1 MLRRMS
7 FIIISDSAGVS
18 FRDTDSFLSA
28 GVDYNN
34 ISVHGAECDSGL
46 QFGGHHTLARYALF
60 LGTTCINPSSS
71 TVDYRDSRHQHQ
83 TSQTWRLF
91 CVPLVMFWRI
101 RDTILFALRFKHHIQ
116 FFLLSTNKLIN
127 SPPLD
132 PHPRHPLSIS
142 STSSSYAELLCRCC
156 AEIILIN
163 LLIFP
168 GREYSEFFA
177 QSSVTPISLTCA
189 YLNVR
194 LVFSGCLG
202 MFSIHPWNNEKNRM
216 LPIILMG
223 WINFWQISAPTYVYH
238 INILECV
245 LCLSWKKLSPITSK
259 RSNCNWCPL
268 M

>member
-1 MLRRMS
+1 MWFWS
-7 FIIISDSAGVS
+7 PS
-18 FRDTDSFLSA
+18 
-28 GVDYNN
+28 
-34 ISVHGAECDSGL
+34 H
-46 QFGGHHTLARYALF
+46 FGGHHTLARYALF
-60 LGTTCINPSSS
+60 LGTTCINPSILLHTESTIVTHDITRHHRLGGSS
-71 TVDYRDSRHQHQ
+71 
-83 TSQTWRLF
+83 
-91 CVPLVMFWRI
+91 VPLVMFWRI

-142 STSSSYAELLCRCC
+142 STSSNVELLCRCC

-189 YLNVR
+189 YLNVS

-202 MFSIHPWNNEKNRM
+202 MLAYIHGLVEQRKESN
-216 LPIILMG
+216 
-223 WINFWQISAPTYVYH
+223 APNH
-238 INILECV
+238 INGM
-245 LCLSWKKLSPITSK
+245 
-259 RSNCNWCPL
+259 N
-268 M
+268 